1 MTAVPPFPPPLRT
14 DGSNEFA
21 RYSMQV
27 RVPRI
32 ARETLERNPGFAPAI
47 RDDVERLARDI
58 EDDAVLPGPQAPA
71 LDFAG
76 WSAADARHA
85 GETWLGTGWFY
96 AEYAFYREVIR
107 RCRYWQT
114 GVDPFAPAK
123 LEELATERLWERL
136 VGALARAGSRE
147 ERLAGLLD
155 DSLWA
160 NRVDLSYSVAAAR
173 ARADE
178 DLIADDRAAAV
189 PVLAGPGARVHVV
202 ADNTGIE
209 LALDLA
215 LVGAILE
222 DPAAS
227 VTVHLKMEPVFVSDA
242 MPSDLWTLVDRM
254 HARGGDARSLA
265 NRLRAEADAGRFA
278 LAPDP
283 FWSSPR
289 FLHEAPPHVAEALAG
304 ATIAVFKGDANY
316 RRICGDAIWPP
327 ASPFASACEHLRAP
341 LVALRTMKSDPILG
355 LAPGTVDRLDAEDP
369 RWRIDG
375 RRGVIQAFVPT
386 GGKAARSETRSET
399 GR

>member
-1 MTAVPPFPPPLRT
+1 
-14 DGSNEFA
+14 
-21 RYSMQV
+21 MQV

-32 ARETLERNPGFAPAI
+32 ARETLERNPDLPGAV

-58 EDDAVLPGPQAPA
+58 EDDAMLPGPKAPA

-76 WSAADARHA
+76 WAAADARHA

-96 AEYAFYREVIR
+96 AEYAFYREVVR
-107 RCRYWQT
+107 RCRFWQT
-114 GVDPFAPAK
+114 GADPFEPAK

-136 VGALARAGSRE
+136 GAALARTGARE
-147 ERLAGLLD
+147 ERLAGLVD

-189 PVLAGPGARVHVV
+189 PLLARPGARVHVV
-202 ADNTGIE
+202 ADNTGTE

-215 LVGAILE
+215 LAGAILE

-242 MPSDLWTLVDRM
+242 MPRDLWTLVGRM
-254 HARGGDARSLA
+254 HARGGDARRLA
-265 NRLRAEADAGRFA
+265 GGLRAEADTGRFA

-289 FLHEAPPHVAEALAG
+289 FLHEAPPHVAEALGG

-316 RRICGDAIWPP
+316 RRICGDAIWDP
-327 ASPFASACEHLRAP
+327 AAPFASACGSLGAP
-341 LVALRTMKSDPILG
+341 LVALRTMKSDPVLG
-355 LAPGTVDRLDAEDP
+355 LAPGTAQRLDAEEP

-375 RRGVIQAFVPT
+375 RRGVIQAFMPP
-386 GGKAARSETRSET
+386 GGNSRKQ
-399 GR
+399 